1 MRRRLDGADQ
11 RSGGAGFAG
20 AGAGFRMARVGAL
33 AGVAVLAGL
42 LVWRLAHQDNS
53 TAKAVL
59 HGKVVAA
66 PAFRLSRLG
75 GGPPVTLASF
85 RGKAVV
91 VNFWAS
97 DCGPCKQEMP
107 RLQQAAT
114 RWAGK
119 GATVV
124 GIDTIDSHR
133 AAQDFARKHG
143 VTYAIGYDDVG
154 EIATRYGVAY
164 TPTTFFVDRRGRI
177 VKRVL
182 GPVPKA
188 ELDTQIRRALRS

>member
-1 MRRRLDGADQ
+1 MKA
-11 RSGGAGFAG
+11 
-20 AGAGFRMARVGAL
+20 ARVAAA
-33 AGVAVLAGL
+33 AGVVVLAGL

-59 HGKVVAA
+59 HGKVVPA

-75 GGPPVTLASF
+75 GGPPVTLASL

-107 RLQQAAT
+107 RLQQAAE

-124 GIDTIDSHR
+124 GVDTIDSHR
-133 AAQDFARKHG
+133 AAEDFARKHG
-143 VTYAIGYDDVG
+143 VTYPIGYDDVG
-154 EIATRYGVAY
+154 DTASRYGVAY

-182 GPVPKA
+182 GPVTTS

>member
-1 MRRRLDGADQ
+1 MRFVRVAAV
-11 RSGGAGFAG
+11 AG
-20 AGAGFRMARVGAL
+20 VVAL
-33 AGVAVLAGL
+33 AAV
-42 LVWRLAHQDNS
+42 LVWRLSHQDNS

-59 HGKVVAA
+59 HNKIVPA

-75 GGPPVTLASF
+75 GGPPLTLASF

-91 VNFWAS
+91 INFWS
-97 DCGPCKQEMP
+97 SECGPCKQEMP
-107 RLQQAAT
+107 RLQSAAQ
-114 RWAGK
+114 RWAAN
-119 GATVV
+119 GAVVV
-124 GIDTIDSHR
+124 GVDTIDSHR

-143 VTYAIGYDDVG
+143 VNYPIGYDDVG
-154 EIATRYGVAY
+154 ELATRYGVAY

-182 GPVPKA
+182 GPVPTA

>member
-1 MRRRLDGADQ
+1 MRL
-11 RSGGAGFAG
+11 
-20 AGAGFRMARVGAL
+20 ARVTAV
-33 AGVAVLAGL
+33 AGVLVLAGL
-42 LVWRLAHQDNS
+42 LGWRLAHQDNA

-59 HGKVVAA
+59 HGKIVPA
-66 PAFRLSRLG
+66 PAFHLSRLG
-75 GGPPVTLASF
+75 GGPPVTLASL

-107 RLQQAAT
+107 RLQRAAE

-119 GATVV
+119 GAAVI

-133 AAQDFARKHG
+133 AAQEFARSHG
-143 VTYAIGYDDVG
+143 VTYPIGFDDVG
-154 EIATRYGVAY
+154 EIASRYGVAY

-182 GPVPKA
+182 GPVPGA
-188 ELDTQIRRALRS
+188 ELDSQIERALSS

>member
-1 MRRRLDGADQ
+1 MRL
-11 RSGGAGFAG
+11 
-20 AGAGFRMARVGAL
+20 ARVAAAAGVVAL
-33 AGVAVLAGL
+33 ACV

-59 HGKVVAA
+59 HNKVVPA
-66 PAFRLSRLG
+66 PAFRLARLG
-75 GGPPVTLASF
+75 GGPPLTLASL

-91 VNFWAS
+91 INFWAS

-107 RLQQAAT
+107 RLQSAAA

-124 GIDTIDSHR
+124 GIDTLDSR
-133 AAQDFARKHG
+133 GAAKDFARKHG

-154 EIATRYGVAY
+154 EIATRYGVAW

-182 GPVPKA
+182 GPVPRS
-188 ELDTQIRRALRS
+188 ELDTEIKHALRA

>member
-1 MRRRLDGADQ
+1 MR
-11 RSGGAGFAG
+11 FV
-20 AGAGFRMARVGAL
+20 RVAAV
-33 AGVAVLAGL
+33 AGVAALAAV
-42 LVWRLAHQDNS
+42 LVWRLSHQDNS

-59 HGKVVAA
+59 HNKIVPA
-66 PAFRLSRLG
+66 PAFRLARLG
-75 GGPPVTLASF
+75 GGPPLTLASF

-91 VNFWAS
+91 INFWS
-97 DCGPCKQEMP
+97 SECGPCKQEMP
-107 RLQQAAT
+107 RLQNAAR

-119 GATVV
+119 GAVVV
-124 GIDTIDSHR
+124 GVDTIDSHR

-143 VTYAIGYDDVG
+143 VSYPIGYDDVG
-154 EIATRYGVAY
+154 ELATRYGVAY

-182 GPVPKA
+182 GPVPTA

>member
-1 MRRRLDGADQ
+1 MRIIRAAALLGVAI
-11 RSGGAGFAG
+11 
-20 AGAGFRMARVGAL
+20 L
-33 AGVAVLAGL
+33 AGVLG
-42 LVWRLAHQDNS
+42 WRLTHQNNA

-59 HGKVVAA
+59 HNKVVAA
-66 PAFRLSRLG
+66 PAFRLARLG
-75 GGPPVTLASF
+75 GGPPVTLAAF

-91 VNFWAS
+91 LNFWAS
-97 DCGPCKQEMP
+97 DCGPCKKEMP
-107 RLQQAAT
+107 RLQSAAR

-124 GIDTIDSHR
+124 GIDTVDSR
-133 AAQDFARKHG
+133 GAAKDFARKHG

-154 EIATRYGVAY
+154 EIATRYGVAF

-182 GPVPKA
+182 GPVPSS
-188 ELDTQIRRALRS
+188 ELDTQIRRALRT

>member
-1 MRRRLDGADQ
+1 MRL
-11 RSGGAGFAG
+11 
-20 AGAGFRMARVGAL
+20 ARVAAV
-33 AGVAVLAGL
+33 AGVIALGAV

-75 GGPPVTLASF
+75 GGRPLTLASF

-97 DCGPCKQEMP
+97 DCVPCKQEMP
-107 RLQQAAT
+107 RLQQAAQ

-119 GATVV
+119 GAAVV
-124 GIDTIDSHR
+124 GIDTVDSHR
-133 AAQDFARKHG
+133 AAEDFAHKHG
-143 VTYAIGYDDVG
+143 VTYPIGYDDVG
-154 EIATRYGVAY
+154 DLAGRYGVAF

-182 GPVPKA
+182 GPVPSS
-188 ELDTQIRRALRS
+188 ELDAQIRRALRS

>member
-1 MRRRLDGADQ
+1 MRLV
-11 RSGGAGFAG
+11 
-20 AGAGFRMARVGAL
+20 RVAALIGVAAL
-33 AGVAVLAGL
+33 AGV
-42 LVWRLAHQDNS
+42 LVWRLVHQDNS

-59 HGKVVAA
+59 HGRIAPA

-75 GGPPVTLASF
+75 GGAPLTLASF

-107 RLQQAAT
+107 RLQRAAR
-114 RWAGK
+114 RWAGR
-119 GATVV
+119 GAAVV
-124 GIDTIDSHR
+124 GVDTIDSHR

-143 VTYAIGYDDVG
+143 VTYPIGFDDVG
-154 EIATRYGVAY
+154 EIASRYGVAY

-182 GPVPKA
+182 GPVPDA
-188 ELDTQIRRALRS
+188 ELEAQIRRALRS

>member
-1 MRRRLDGADQ
+1 MRLVRA
-11 RSGGAGFAG
+11 AAV
-20 AGAGFRMARVGAL
+20 VGVVAL
-33 AGVAVLAGL
+33 AGV
-42 LVWRLAHQDNS
+42 LVWRITHQDNS

-59 HGKVVAA
+59 HNKIVPA
-66 PAFRLSRLG
+66 PAFCLSRLG
-75 GGPPVTLASF
+75 GGSPLTLASF

-91 VNFWAS
+91 INFWS
-97 DCGPCKQEMP
+97 SECGPCKQEVP
-107 RLQQAAT
+107 RLQRAAE

-154 EIATRYGVAY
+154 ELASRYGVAY

-182 GPVPKA
+182 GPVPAA
-188 ELDTQIRRALRS
+188 ELDTQIRRALRT

>member
-1 MRRRLDGADQ
+1 MRV
-11 RSGGAGFAG
+11 
-20 AGAGFRMARVGAL
+20 ARVVAVTGVVVL
-33 AGVAVLAGL
+33 AGV
-42 LVWRLAHQDNS
+42 LVWRLTHQDNA

-59 HGKVVAA
+59 HNKIVPA
-66 PAFRLSRLG
+66 PAFRLARLG
-75 GGPPVTLASF
+75 GGPPVTLGSY

-91 VNFWAS
+91 INFWAS
-97 DCGPCKQEMP
+97 DCGPCKKEMP
-107 RLQQAAT
+107 RLQSAAR

-124 GIDTIDSHR
+124 GIDTVDSR
-133 AAQDFARKHG
+133 GAAKDFARKHG

-154 EIATRYGVAY
+154 EIATRYGVAF

-182 GPVPKA
+182 GPVPA
-188 ELDTQIRRALRS
+188 SEIDRQIRHALRT

>member
-1 MRRRLDGADQ
+1 MRL
-11 RSGGAGFAG
+11 
-20 AGAGFRMARVGAL
+20 ARVAAA
-33 AGVAVLAGL
+33 AGVVILAGL

-59 HGKVVAA
+59 HGKVVPA
-66 PAFRLSRLG
+66 PAFQLKRLG
-75 GGPPVTLASF
+75 GGPPVTLASL

-107 RLQQAAT
+107 RLQRAAQ

-119 GATVV
+119 GAAVI
-124 GIDTIDSHR
+124 GIDTVDSHR
-133 AAQDFARKHG
+133 AALEFARTHG
-143 VTYAIGYDDVG
+143 ITYPIGFDDVG
-154 EIATRYGVAY
+154 EIASRYGVSY

-182 GPVPKA
+182 GPVPSA
-188 ELDTQIRRALRS
+188 ELDTQIERARRS